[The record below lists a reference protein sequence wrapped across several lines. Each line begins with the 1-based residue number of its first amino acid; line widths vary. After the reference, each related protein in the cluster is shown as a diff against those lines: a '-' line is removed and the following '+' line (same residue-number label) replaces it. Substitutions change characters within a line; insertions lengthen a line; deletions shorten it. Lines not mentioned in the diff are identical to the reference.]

1 MISDPGFIRYNIM
14 FVSDLRQVGGFLFWT
29 SPIRQLLYSMFNLF
43 DLLAPKDIHV
53 V

>member
-1 MISDPGFIRYNIM
+1 MGLGSIICKEWR
-14 FVSDLRQVGGFLFWT
+14 VTWT